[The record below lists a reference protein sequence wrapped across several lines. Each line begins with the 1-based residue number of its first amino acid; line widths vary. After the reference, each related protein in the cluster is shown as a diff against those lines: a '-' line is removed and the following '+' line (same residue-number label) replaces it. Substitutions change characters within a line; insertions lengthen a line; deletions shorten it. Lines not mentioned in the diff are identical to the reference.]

1 MYKRQSQDAAI
12 EALENGAGPAAEMK
26 EQFRLRR
33 NYIVEAYNA
42 MGLDCHL
49 PRGSFYAFPSVQST
63 GLSSSEFASQLVTDE
78 NVACVPGNAFGEPG
92 EGFLRCCFA
101 TGLEQ
106 IKVACE
112 RTERFVKNLNKAGA

>member
-1 MYKRQSQDAAI
+1 MKTVDVNLGERAYQIHIGSGLISNAAGFVAPLLKRQRVAI
-12 EALENGAGPAAEMK
+12 
-26 EQFRLRR
+26 
-33 NYIVEAYNA
+33 
-42 MGLDCHL
+42 
-49 PRGSFYAFPSVQST
+49 
-63 GLSSSEFASQLVTDE
+63 VTDE

-112 RTERFVKNLNKAGA
+112 RTERFVKNHNKAGA